1 MIDISINAKNSID
14 MSDLLQAIELN
25 TGHNPIGAVIW
36 MHGLGA
42 DGNDFV
48 PVVKELGLPD
58 TLPLRFIFP
67 HAPMRPVTIN
77 AGHVMRAWYD
87 IIEISS
93 NERKVDDAGIRE
105 SQRAIEALIA
115 REISRGI
122 PANKIVLAGFSQG
135 GAIALQTGLR
145 YKQALAGILALS
157 TYLPLAASLEAE
169 ASNANRNIP
178 IFMVH
183 GEQDTVI
190 PITIAENSLKE
201 LERLGYKADWREY
214 PIPHSVSMEE
224 IENIGGWLKQRF
236 Q

>member
-1 MIDISINAKNSID
+1 MTA
-14 MSDLLQAIELN
+14 LLQAIELN
-25 TGHNPIGAVIW
+25 TGLDPVGTIIW

-58 TLPLRFIFP
+58 NLPLRFIFP

-77 AGHVMRAWYD
+77 AGNVMRAWYD

-93 NERKVDDAGIRE
+93 NERKVDEAGIRE
-105 SQRAIEALIA
+105 SQRAIEALIE

-145 YKQALAGILALS
+145 YPQALAGILALS
-157 TYLPLAASLEAE
+157 TYLPLASSLEVE
-169 ASNANRNIP
+169 ASSANRSIP
-178 IFMVH
+178 IFMAH

-190 PITIAENSLKE
+190 PISIAENSFKE
-201 LERLGYKADWREY
+201 LGRLGYKADWHEY
-214 PIPHSVSMEE
+214 PMPHSVSMEE
-224 IENIGGWLKQRF
+224 IENIGAWLKQRF
-236 Q
+236 AQL

>member
-1 MIDISINAKNSID
+1 
-14 MSDLLQAIELN
+14 MSALLQAIELN
-25 TGHNPIGAVIW
+25 TGLDPVGTIIW

-58 TLPLRFIFP
+58 NLPLRFIFP

-87 IIEISS
+87 IIEISAV
-93 NERKVDDAGIRE
+93 ERKVDEAGIRE
-105 SQRAIEALIA
+105 SQRAIEPLIE

-145 YKQALAGILALS
+145 YPQALAGILALS
-157 TYLPLAASLEAE
+157 TYLPLASSLEVE
-169 ASNANRNIP
+169 ASSANRSIP
-178 IFMVH
+178 IFMAH

-190 PITIAENSLKE
+190 PISIAENSFKE
-201 LERLGYKADWREY
+201 LGRLGYKADWHEY
-214 PIPHSVSMEE
+214 PMPHSVSMEE
-224 IENIGGWLKQRF
+224 IENIGAWLKQRF
-236 Q
+236 AQL